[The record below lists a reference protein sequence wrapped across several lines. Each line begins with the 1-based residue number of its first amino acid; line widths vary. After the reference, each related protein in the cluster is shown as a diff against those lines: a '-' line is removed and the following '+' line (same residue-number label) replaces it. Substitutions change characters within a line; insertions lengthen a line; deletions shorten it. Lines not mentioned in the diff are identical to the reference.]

1 MFPGLT
7 RKTIRQA
14 PAPTLP
20 LYLLSL
26 SFSPCVPNPLAVGV
40 GQVGDQGLQRLNSE
54 SDNSTRRCSLSRHP
68 PANSLPRDKSEK
80 VKHLIHSATPIPTDA
95 IYLKSYN
102 LNQGLFWNIQSA
114 SLFFSNILKGVHS
127 LKLNTKAIKPLKRK
141 NKEIQMHGEWEKRH
155 LKVAR
160 CMRSTFTIII
170 LLLNSGGA
178 PALNIHLAKYFPKP
192 C

>member
-1 MFPGLT
+1 MFPAGSCQRLSSIIPPNDTSFLLKISAPPLLLLSGKRKKKKKENANLFPGLT

-80 VKHLIHSATPIPTDA
+80 VKHLIHFASPIPTDA

-114 SLFFSNILKGVHS
+114 SLFFFSNILK
-127 LKLNTKAIKPLKRK
+127 
-141 NKEIQMHGEWEKRH
+141 
-155 LKVAR
+155 
-160 CMRSTFTIII
+160 RS
-170 LLLNSGGA
+170 A
-178 PALNIHLAKYFPKP
+178 
-192 C
+192 